1 MNSDTDSDSGSERER
16 SSDPN
21 EELLSSDDKT
31 CHDEDDD
38 AGNGGDASSPVDDDD
53 DNDGE
58 DEGDSDGSPAAL
70 AETQQLLGER
80 RASKPAAEAI
90 VVTQQQQQIDVAT
103 VAVAIGAAEREPLV
117 ANVRESVE
125 CFYSAQDLLDYG
137 HMLSSSAA
145 EQRTPDVESGYF
157 DKSESDDVSREEFEL
172 VSSSAAALRSN
183 VAAEEASPLTAPR
196 TEESLRIE
204 LSRFCTSMEAFE
216 RQQVEHEVEQE
227 LLVVAARQ
235 HCSESEAGGGTAEQP
250 LVDPQSEPYLMQ
262 VYRLGKWKSET
273 EGNREAG
280 CGKIMC
286 QRKIEKDKARKKE
299 ISYITIQIEMIRQ

>member
-38 AGNGGDASSPVDDDD
+38 AGNGGDDSSPVDDDD
-53 DNDGE
+53 YEE

-70 AETQQLLGER
+70 GETQQLLGER
-80 RASKPAAEAI
+80 RAATAAAEAI
-90 VVTQQQQQIDVAT
+90 VVPQQQQQQQIDVAT
-103 VAVAIGAAEREPLV
+103 VAVAIAAAEREPLV

-172 VSSSAAALRSN
+172 VSSSAAALRSTV
-183 VAAEEASPLTAPR
+183 VADETSPLAAPSS
-196 TEESLRIE
+196 EESLRIE
-204 LSRFCTSMEAFE
+204 LSRFCSSMEAFE

-235 HCSESEAGGGTAEQP
+235 HCSESEAGGGTADQP

-262 VYRLGKWKSET
+262 VYRLGKWGSES
-273 EGNREAG
+273 EG
-280 CGKIMC
+280 
-286 QRKIEKDKARKKE
+286 
-299 ISYITIQIEMIRQ
+299 

>member
-31 CHDEDDD
+31 CHDEDED
-38 AGNGGDASSPVDDDD
+38 AGNVGDASSPVDDDD
-53 DNDGE
+53 DDDDEE

-70 AETQQLLGER
+70 GETQQLLGER
-80 RASKPAAEAI
+80 RAATAAAEAI
-90 VVTQQQQQIDVAT
+90 VVPQQQQQQQIDVAT
-103 VAVAIGAAEREPLV
+103 VAVAIAAAEREPLV

-172 VSSSAAALRSN
+172 VSSSGAALRST
-183 VAAEEASPLTAPR
+183 VAAEEPSPHAAPR
-196 TEESLRIE
+196 SEESLRIE
-204 LSRFCTSMEAFE
+204 LSRFCSSMEAFE

-235 HCSESEAGGGTAEQP
+235 HCSQSEAGGGTADQP

-262 VYRLGKWKSET
+262 VYRLGKWGSES
-273 EGNREAG
+273 EG
-280 CGKIMC
+280 
-286 QRKIEKDKARKKE
+286 
-299 ISYITIQIEMIRQ
+299 

>member
-38 AGNGGDASSPVDDDD
+38 AGNGGDDSSPVDDDD
-53 DNDGE
+53 YEE

-70 AETQQLLGER
+70 GETQQLLGER
-80 RASKPAAEAI
+80 RAATAAAAEAI
-90 VVTQQQQQIDVAT
+90 VVPQQQQQQQIDVAT
-103 VAVAIGAAEREPLV
+103 VAVAIAAAEREPLV
-117 ANVRESVE
+117 TNVRESVE

-172 VSSSAAALRSN
+172 VSSSAAALRSTV
-183 VAAEEASPLTAPR
+183 VADETSPLAAPSS
-196 TEESLRIE
+196 EESLRME
-204 LSRFCTSMEAFE
+204 LSRFCSSMEAFE

-235 HCSESEAGGGTAEQP
+235 HCSESEAGGGTADQP

-262 VYRLGKWKSET
+262 VYRLGKWGSES
-273 EGNREAG
+273 EG
-280 CGKIMC
+280 
-286 QRKIEKDKARKKE
+286 
-299 ISYITIQIEMIRQ
+299 

>member
-53 DNDGE
+53 DDEE
-58 DEGDSDGSPAAL
+58 DEGDLDGSPAAL

-80 RASKPAAEAI
+80 REERPAAEAI
-90 VVTQQQQQIDVAT
+90 VVTQQQQQQQIDVAT
-103 VAVAIGAAEREPLV
+103 VAVAIAAAEREPLV

-172 VSSSAAALRSN
+172 VSSSAAALRST
-183 VAAEEASPLTAPR
+183 VAAEEASPLAAPR

-235 HCSESEAGGGTAEQP
+235 HCSQSEEQP

-262 VYRLGKWKSET
+262 VYRLGKWESES
-273 EGNREAG
+273 EG
-280 CGKIMC
+280 
-286 QRKIEKDKARKKE
+286 
-299 ISYITIQIEMIRQ
+299 

>member
-38 AGNGGDASSPVDDDD
+38 AGNGGDDSSPVDDDD
-53 DNDGE
+53 YEE

-70 AETQQLLGER
+70 GETQQLLGER
-80 RASKPAAEAI
+80 RAATAAAEAI
-90 VVTQQQQQIDVAT
+90 VVPQQQQQQQIDVAT
-103 VAVAIGAAEREPLV
+103 VAVAIAAAEREPLV

-172 VSSSAAALRSN
+172 VSSTAAALRSTV
-183 VAAEEASPLTAPR
+183 VADETSPLAAPSS
-196 TEESLRIE
+196 EESLRIE
-204 LSRFCTSMEAFE
+204 LSRFCSSMEAFE

-235 HCSESEAGGGTAEQP
+235 HCSESEAGGGTADQP

-262 VYRLGKWKSET
+262 VYRLGKWGSES
-273 EGNREAG
+273 EG
-280 CGKIMC
+280 
-286 QRKIEKDKARKKE
+286 
-299 ISYITIQIEMIRQ
+299 

>member
-38 AGNGGDASSPVDDDD
+38 AANGGDASSPVDDDD
-53 DNDGE
+53 DDEE
-58 DEGDSDGSPAAL
+58 DEGDLDGSPAAM

-80 RASKPAAEAI
+80 REETPAAEAI
-90 VVTQQQQQIDVAT
+90 VVTQQQQQQQQQIDVAT
-103 VAVAIGAAEREPLV
+103 VAVAIAAAEREPLV

-172 VSSSAAALRSN
+172 VSSSAAALRST
-183 VAAEEASPLTAPR
+183 VAAEEASPLAAPR

-204 LSRFCTSMEAFE
+204 LSRFCTYMEAFE

-262 VYRLGKWKSET
+262 VYRLGKWESES
-273 EGNREAG
+273 EG
-280 CGKIMC
+280 
-286 QRKIEKDKARKKE
+286 
-299 ISYITIQIEMIRQ
+299 

>member
-38 AGNGGDASSPVDDDD
+38 AGNGGDDSSPVDDDD
-53 DNDGE
+53 YEE

-70 AETQQLLGER
+70 GETQQLLGER
-80 RASKPAAEAI
+80 RAATAAAAAAEAI
-90 VVTQQQQQIDVAT
+90 VVPQQQQQQQIDVAT
-103 VAVAIGAAEREPLV
+103 VAVAIAAAEREPLV

-172 VSSSAAALRSN
+172 VSSSAAALRSTV
-183 VAAEEASPLTAPR
+183 VADETSPLAAPSS
-196 TEESLRIE
+196 EESLRIE
-204 LSRFCTSMEAFE
+204 LSRFCSSMEAFE

-235 HCSESEAGGGTAEQP
+235 HCSESEAGGGTADQP
-250 LVDPQSEPYLMQ
+250 LGDPQSEPYLMQ
-262 VYRLGKWKSET
+262 VYRLGKWGSES
-273 EGNREAG
+273 EG
-280 CGKIMC
+280 
-286 QRKIEKDKARKKE
+286 
-299 ISYITIQIEMIRQ
+299 

>member
-21 EELLSSDDKT
+21 EELLSSDNKT

-38 AGNGGDASSPVDDDD
+38 AGNGGDDSSPVDDDD
-53 DNDGE
+53 YEE

-70 AETQQLLGER
+70 GETQQLLGER
-80 RASKPAAEAI
+80 RAATAAAEAI
-90 VVTQQQQQIDVAT
+90 VVPQQQQQQQIDVAT
-103 VAVAIGAAEREPLV
+103 VAVAIAAAEREPLV

-172 VSSSAAALRSN
+172 VSSSAAALRSTV
-183 VAAEEASPLTAPR
+183 VADETSPLAAPSS
-196 TEESLRIE
+196 EESLRIE
-204 LSRFCTSMEAFE
+204 LSRFCSSMEAFE

-235 HCSESEAGGGTAEQP
+235 HCSESEAGGGTADQP

-262 VYRLGKWKSET
+262 VYRLGKWGSES
-273 EGNREAG
+273 EG
-280 CGKIMC
+280 
-286 QRKIEKDKARKKE
+286 
-299 ISYITIQIEMIRQ
+299 

>member
-38 AGNGGDASSPVDDDD
+38 AGNGGDDSSPVDDDD
-53 DNDGE
+53 YEE

-70 AETQQLLGER
+70 GETQQLLGER
-80 RASKPAAEAI
+80 RAATAAAAEAI
-90 VVTQQQQQIDVAT
+90 VVPQQQQQQQIDVAT
-103 VAVAIGAAEREPLV
+103 VAVAIAAAEREPLV

-172 VSSSAAALRSN
+172 VSSSAAALRSTV
-183 VAAEEASPLTAPR
+183 VADETSPLAAPSS
-196 TEESLRIE
+196 EESLRIE
-204 LSRFCTSMEAFE
+204 LSRFCSSMEAFE

-235 HCSESEAGGGTAEQP
+235 HCSESEAGGGTADQP
-250 LVDPQSEPYLMQ
+250 LVDSQSEPYLMQ
-262 VYRLGKWKSET
+262 VYRLGKWGSES
-273 EGNREAG
+273 EG
-280 CGKIMC
+280 
-286 QRKIEKDKARKKE
+286 
-299 ISYITIQIEMIRQ
+299 